1 MLDVRNHLLETTS
14 EVLTTPPRSR
24 RSVYGLTSC
33 LKTAQI
39 RKGSLLD
46 SDVEVIHLV
55 RPIQHITDDKDIH
68 PWRTA
73 EFERAVIR
81 RIHNR
86 ESPTLVYFETG
97 GIQPVQESSEPLL
110 QLSRGAAFP
119 SRSRGCLLIL
129 REIVLQPCAEIR
141 LLMVEVA
148 VEPLVGE
155 VAGAGSRV
163 AEGILVAGI
172 RLMGSVEALGNQLP
186 VVRPPLGMVGL
197 SGLL

>member
-1 MLDVRNHLLETTS
+1 M
-14 EVLTTPPRSR
+14 
-24 RSVYGLTSC
+24 
-33 LKTAQI
+33 
-39 RKGSLLD
+39 
-46 SDVEVIHLV
+46 
-55 RPIQHITDDKDIH
+55 
-68 PWRTA
+68 
-73 EFERAVIR
+73 
-81 RIHNR
+81 
-86 ESPTLVYFETG
+86 
-97 GIQPVQESSEPLL
+97 
-110 QLSRGAAFP
+110 
-119 SRSRGCLLIL
+119 LIL

-186 VVRPPLGMVGL
+186 VVRPSLGMVGL